1 MAKFAIHASRNAALA
16 RRFDVRTVVIPVAA
30 AAFLSLTDAFGLEIL
45 PLGERLLYWL
55 FLLGLGQVGS
65 QLIGASL
72 DPMQG
77 SFGKLVLVGAVRC
90 ILISVPVTLVVWLVT
105 AVALSQ
111 SLQIGRLPWL
121 YLPVLVVVAAMLS
134 INLLTQRRPVI
145 THAPAVGDDTSQ
157 TSAPPPILM
166 RLPPKLRGAAL
177 CAVQAEDHYV
187 RLHTDS
193 GSDLVL
199 LRFADALNEL
209 RGLEGGQ
216 VHRSWWV
223 ARDAVASSRRK
234 DGKLFLVLAGGME
247 VPVSRTF
254 ARALQADG
262 WF

>member
-1 MAKFAIHASRNAALA
+1 MTKIAIHASRNAAVA
-16 RRFDVRTVVIPVAA
+16 RLFDLRTVAIPVAA

-45 PLGERLLYWL
+45 PLGGRLLYWL

-65 QLIGASL
+65 RLIGASL

-77 SFGKLVLVGAVRC
+77 SLGKLVLAGAARC
-90 ILISVPVTLVVWLVT
+90 ILISVPVTLVVWFVT
-105 AVALSQ
+105 AMALSQ
-111 SLQIGRLPWL
+111 SLQIARLPWL
-121 YLPVLVVVAAMLS
+121 YFPVLVVVAAMLS
-134 INLLTQRRPVI
+134 VNLLTQRRPVT
-145 THAPAVGDDTSQ
+145 THAETARDGGPQPAKL
-157 TSAPPPILM
+157 APILM
-166 RLPPKLRGAAL
+166 RLPPKLRGATL
-177 CAVQAEDHYV
+177 YAVQAEDHYV
-187 RLHTDS
+187 RLHTNA

-223 ARDAVASSRRK
+223 ARDAVTSPSRK
-234 DGKLFLVLAGGME
+234 DGKLFLVLAGGIE

-254 ARALQADG
+254 ARALHADG